1 MKGQLILIPGR
12 SAKQGVGLNKGKL
25 KDEYQKVT
33 TTLEVSF
40 EDAARMGLETGDHVK
55 ISNDIGETNVTVK
68 ALREGKIP
76 EGYAFI
82 PYGPPSSCLFD
93 GETCGTGMPASK
105 GMTIDVEFIKKR
117 RKEENKITP
126 KDCSGLIIKRR

>member
-1 MKGQLILIPGR
+1 MKGQLILLPGR

-25 KDEYQKVT
+25 KEEYIRVT

-40 EDAARMGLETGDHVK
+40 EDAAELGLETADIVK
-55 ISNDIGETNVTVK
+55 ISNHIGETEVQVK
-68 ALREGKIP
+68 VLREGKLP
-76 EGYAFI
+76 VGYAFI
-82 PYGPPSSCLFD
+82 PYGPPSSNLFD

-117 RKEENKITP
+117 RKKENCATTKNRHWLNY
-126 KDCSGLIIKRR
+126 C